1 MPPAALTR
9 DPVDRAATSGTSWLY
24 VDAGQ
29 LNSDG
34 EAPTGQAGFI
44 VKGLQWQ

>member
-9 DPVDRAATSGTSWLY
+9 DPVDRAAKSGTSSLY

-29 LNSDG
+29 LNSEAD
-34 EAPTGQAGFI
+34 APTGQAGFI
-44 VKGLQWQ
+44 VKGLQLQ